1 MGQHKH
7 NPTAIAARNGELPP
21 RPAEKRLTKRQSEY
35 LLRRMI
41 LNAMHADALL
51 PEGMAEIIAK
61 GVDFK

>member
-21 RPAEKRLTKRQSEY
+21 RSAEKKLTKQQSEY

-41 LNAMHADALL
+41 LNAMHADDLL
-51 PEGMAEIIAK
+51 PDGMAEIIAK
-61 GVDFK
+61 GVDHK